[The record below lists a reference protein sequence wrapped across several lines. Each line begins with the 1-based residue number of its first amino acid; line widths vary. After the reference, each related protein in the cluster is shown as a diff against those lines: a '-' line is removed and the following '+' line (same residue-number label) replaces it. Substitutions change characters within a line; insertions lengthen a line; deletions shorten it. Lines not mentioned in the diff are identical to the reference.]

1 VGDFTENYVCIPGRV
16 DISMTRLLEKISE
29 TDPLQIADK
38 RAVVDQIID
47 EYKNT
52 PGSTM
57 LVLNELQSQI
67 GYITPAMQAYT
78 AERLKVPLGTIHG
91 VVTFY
96 SFFTTQPRGKHTVKF
111 CMGTACYVGGMQQLI
126 DKAKQVTGTDVGSTT
141 EDGAITLEV
150 CRCVGACSQAPVIV
164 VDEEVLGRVKPNKFP
179 QVLRKLQD

>member
-1 VGDFTENYVCIPGRV
+1 LDVN
-16 DISMTRLLEKISE
+16 MTRLLEKISP
-29 TDPLQIADK
+29 TDPLENLET
-38 RAVVDQIID
+38 RAVIDQIID
-47 EYKNT
+47 ENKNT

-57 LVLNELQSQI
+57 VVLNELQSQI

-78 AERLKVPLGTIHG
+78 AERLKVPLGAIHG

-96 SFFTTQPRGKHTVKF
+96 SFFTTHPRGKHTVKF

-126 DKAKQVTGTDVGSTT
+126 DKAKQVTGTEVGNTT

-179 QVLRKLQD
+179 QVLRKLQE